1 MYGNQQSS
9 ISNQQQPQ
17 DPCSFDSYPSNSY
30 GTERDEG
37 FFGFGEHFS
46 RWNLKGA
53 VVPVLI
59 SEQGVGR
66 GLQPLTFAL
75 NFFLHGVGAAW
86 HTTYVAKPLY
96 LTSCR
101 RALGL
106 DGPKV
111 ALFDLRHPR
120 AVTAEYWSAKRLAG
134 TVYRGETPL
143 DLVEALTTDTG
154 RMGAS
159 PSPPLPEWTQRGVVV
174 GLEGGSD
181 EVEPITRAL
190 LEAGVP
196 LVGVWLQDWVGTRH
210 DWDGTR
216 LIWNW
221 EVNEEYY
228 PRWDLYRRELAE
240 AGVRL
245 LTYINPYLVDV
256 AAEAKPFPHR
266 RNLFAEAV
274 ANGYLIK
281 NGSGDPL
288 LAMSGSIEFG
298 TIDAT
303 NPATRAW
310 LKRVIAEQMVGAAG
324 SSGWMADFGEYVP
337 FGARLHA
344 GRGNVQHNLFP
355 DHWVSLQR
363 EAVAEAGG
371 DAEEDVVVFVRSGY
385 VKTPGLAQLYWVGD
399 QLVTWDAHDGIKT
412 AVLGMLSGGLGGH
425 ALSSSDVG
433 GYTMINH
440 ALFKFF
446 RPKEL
451 LLRWLELGAFLG
463 VFYRTHLGSFIH
475 TPSAQVW
482 DDEETMGH
490 LARFGKV
497 FAALAPYRRGLM
509 ATAAERGHPVVRAL
523 FLHYPDDPVAYT
535 LTQQFLLG
543 AELLVAPV
551 LDAGRTS
558 TKVYLPGEA
567 QGWRHV
573 WSQEAYGVGG
583 SGQWV
588 TVPSPMGAPPI
599 FYRVGSEFAEL
610 FDGLRAV
617 VA

>member
-1 MYGNQQSS
+1 M
-9 ISNQQQPQ
+9 P
-17 DPCSFDSYPSNSY
+17 
-30 GTERDEG
+30 
-37 FFGFGEHFS
+37 
-46 RWNLKGA
+46 
-53 VVPVLI
+53 VVI

-75 NFFLHGVGAAW
+75 NFFLHGVGADW

-96 LTSCR
+96 LTSHR

-120 AVTAEYWSAKRLAG
+120 VVTAEYWSAKRLAG
-134 TVYRGETPL
+134 TIYKGSTPL
-143 DLVEALTTDTG
+143 ELIEALTTDTG
-154 RMGAS
+154 RMTQ
-159 PSPPLPEWTQRGVVV
+159 PLPEWTQRGVVV

-181 EVEPITRAL
+181 EVEPITQAL

-221 EVNEEYY
+221 EVNEGYY
-228 PRWDLYRRELAE
+228 PRWDSYRESLAG
-240 AGVRL
+240 AGVRV

-256 AAEAKPFPHR
+256 AAEHKPFPHQ

-281 NGSGDPL
+281 NASGDPL
-288 LAMSGSIEFG
+288 LAMSGSIQFG
-298 TIDAT
+298 TVDAT
-303 NPATRAW
+303 NPRTRAW
-310 LKRVIAEQMVGAAG
+310 LKHVIAEQMVGRAG

-337 FGARLHA
+337 FGAHLHA
-344 GRGNVQHNLFP
+344 GRGNVLHNVFP
-355 DHWVSLQR
+355 DHWASLQR

-371 DAEEDVVVFVRSGY
+371 NAEKDVVVFIRSGY
-385 VKTPGLAQLYWVGD
+385 TKTPGLAQLYWVGD
-399 QLVTWDAHDGIKT
+399 QLVTWDGHDGIKT
-412 AVLGMLSGGLGGH
+412 AVLGMLSGGLVGH
-425 ALSSSDVG
+425 SLSSSDVG
-433 GYTMINH
+433 GYTMIDH

-446 RPKEL
+446 RAKEL
-451 LLRWLELGAFLG
+451 LLRWVEMGAFLG
-463 VFYRTHLGSFIH
+463 VFYRTHLGSFMH

-482 DDEETMGH
+482 DDAESLAH

-497 FAALAPYRRGLM
+497 FAALAPYRKGLM
-509 ATAAERGHPVVRAL
+509 AEAAAKGHPVVRAC
-523 FLHYPDDPVAYT
+523 FLHYPDDPAAYT

-543 AELLVAPV
+543 PDLLVAPV
-551 LDAGRTS
+551 LDPGKAS
-558 TKVYLPGEA
+558 TKVYLPREA

-573 WSQEAYGVGG
+573 WSQEVYEGKGE
-583 SGQWV
+583 WV
-588 TVPSPMGAPPI
+588 TVPSPMGAPPVL
-599 FYRVGSEFAEL
+599 YRVGSAHAEL
-610 FDGLRAV
+610 FDGLRAL